1 VIVQPYR
8 FVVRGGTAAAMAA
21 LNEVPLDRV
30 TCLEIDTLKIK
41 YGDGV
46 TAYNDLPY
54 AYNLPAELVLLA
66 ALSSTPFGRSLLEQ
80 TDAAALRTT
89 AGLGSLATL
98 NTINGGN
105 WSGADLAIA
114 DGGTGAST
122 AAAARIALG
131 VNIGSDVQAY
141 SANLTTLAGK
151 SLNGT
156 GDLACVN
163 SPTFTTPTLGTASAT
178 RILTANGT
186 VAAPAYAGTNQPG
199 SGMYF
204 AGTTEVRFA
213 LNGVGMFGY
222 YSAGLYMFPGKNI
235 SFDGGNSYITAAVTN
250 QPDLYVGTVLT
261 QRWRSTYTE
270 FLFPITILD
279 TVGTPSNPASGVKL
293 FSNAG
298 VLKSVDAAG
307 TVKTITLV

>member
-1 VIVQPYR
+1 MIVQPYR

-21 LNEVPLDRV
+21 LNEVPLDRE

-98 NTINGGN
+98 NAVNGTN

-156 GDLACVN
+156 GDIACVN
-163 SPTFTTPTLGTASAT
+163 SPAFTTPNIGTATST
-178 RILTANGT
+178 KILSANGT
-186 VAAPAYAGTNQPG
+186 VASPAYAFTNQPG
-199 SGMYF
+199 SGMYA

-222 YSAGLYMFPGKNI
+222 YSAGFYMFAGMNL
-235 SFDGGNSYITAAVTN
+235 SFDGGNSYIVCAVKN
-250 QPDLYVGTVLT
+250 QPDVYAGTVLI
-261 QRWRSTYTE
+261 QRWRSTYNE
-270 FLFPITILD
+270 FVKPILIDD
-279 TVGTPSNPASGVKL
+279 TTAPSTPTGGFYFFSDSGVPKVKL
-293 FSNAG
+293 SDG
-298 VLKSVDAAG
+298 S
-307 TVKTITLV
+307 VKTITLV